1 MRRFRAR
8 ALRLAALIMLGSVLG
23 LAGNGASAQSA
34 GAGDG
39 QGLLAPPVETPIRG
53 MSWPALSPDGKTL
66 CFVYLGNLWKVPA
79 TGGVASRLTVDEDL
93 DAYPRWSP
101 DGKWIAFTSLR
112 TGNFDIF
119 LIPAEGGEARQ
130 VTVNSASD
138 WVNDWSPD
146 GTKLLFYSIRDT
158 RNFAM
163 FSIDLRTLAVKRLT
177 DDVEPLRF
185 GSWSPDGT
193 HIAYTRSGQP
203 WWRPWYRGSI
213 AASTVIEDLA
223 TRKVHTLLKTDTQQ
237 FWPHYTP
244 DGKAVILATIYGK
257 GDTPNLWRVP
267 MDGGAPHQITHYTSD
282 AVRYPDLARNGSLLA
297 YLWNG
302 DLYTCKPDGSDAH
315 RVPIIVRT
323 DDKTINQQSITLT
336 NEATESELSPD
347 GKQLA
352 LVLRGNIWIVPV
364 TGGDA
369 TRLTDD
375 PYNDSDINWSPDA
388 TKIVLTSDRG
398 GQMDVYTLDV
408 KTKKLTRMTDDTAVE
423 TNPTF
428 SPDGKWI
435 SFARAGGDAASS
447 GLYLVPAGGGPERR
461 LATGNGNNDFGNGIT
476 AHSWS
481 PDSKWVTFSRMD
493 PYHTRDIWVV
503 PAIGGPEVNI
513 TRYPG
518 DNDEPRFTQDG
529 RRLLFLSDR
538 NSSLQ
543 LFQVPLET
551 EDDLAA
557 GGPSEPGKEVKID
570 FADIKDRAEAVTPP
584 GGNVLDY
591 APTPDG
597 HAAIVQMNNNFWNV
611 SIGGGP
617 LHPLVAGGETGLNIR
632 MMPDGSRF
640 FYIGVNGTP
649 RSLPVTG
656 GPVATVAFS
665 APMLFD
671 KRAQYRQ
678 AFDEFYRKFGEAFYD
693 PKMHGA
699 DWRALHDKYAP
710 LLQAVATPM
719 EFTNLLSEMVG
730 EVNSSHSEIT
740 PDYKP
745 RGPQTAMLGLT
756 YDDSYAGPGLKV
768 SGVLPKGPA
777 DKPAS
782 RIDPGDYILSVDGT
796 DVRMNE
802 DFYKT
807 LQDKAG
813 KTIELL
819 VNSKPTK
826 DGARAIKLKPISVG
840 EWFALDYDAR
850 DRRNQELVEKLSHG
864 RLAYIH
870 IRAMDQPSLK
880 KFERDLYGEAM
891 DKDGLVLDIRE
902 NGGGNTHDAILEAL
916 SRRIYGYT
924 QPRAGL
930 RETLPARAWNKP
942 IVLLIDQNSYSDAEI
957 FPAGFRSLRLGKIV
971 GEPTPGYVIGTY
983 EGHLIDG
990 TSFRMPS
997 WAYYT
1002 PTGKDLENLGVQPDI
1017 YVENTP
1023 EDIAAH
1029 RDRQLEVA
1037 VQTLLKELPTPVDKT
1052 ASK

>member
-1 MRRFRAR
+1 MKRYRAP
-8 ALRLAALIMLGSVLG
+8 ALRLAAFSLLVSVLG
-23 LAGNGASAQSA
+23 LAGAGVNAQSS
-34 GAGDG
+34 GDT
-39 QGLLAPPVETPIRG
+39 GLLAPPVDKAIRG
-53 MSWPALSPDGKTL
+53 MSWPALSPDGRTL
-66 CFVYLGNLWKVPA
+66 CFVYLGNLWKVPVFGGIA
-79 TGGVASRLTVDEDL
+79 TRLTVDEAL

-146 GTKLLFYSIRDT
+146 GTKLLFYSVRDT

-163 FSIDLRTLAVKRLT
+163 FSVDLRTLAVKRLT
-177 DDVEPLRF
+177 DDTEPLRF

-193 HIAYTRSGQP
+193 HIAYTRAGQP

-223 TRKVHTLLKTDTQQ
+223 TRKAHTLLKTDTQQ
-237 FWPHYTP
+237 FWPRYTP
-244 DGKAVILATIYGK
+244 DGKSVIIDTIYGK

-267 MDGGAPHQITHYTSD
+267 VDGGEPHQITHYTSD
-282 AVRYPDLARNGSLLA
+282 AVRYPDLARNGSLLT
-297 YLWNG
+297 YLLTG
-302 DLYTCKPDGSDAH
+302 ALYTCKPDGSDAK
-315 RVPIIVRT
+315 RISIIVRS
-323 DDKTINQQSITLT
+323 DDKTINQENITLT

-352 LVLRGNIWIVPV
+352 LVLRGNIWLVPV

-375 PYNDSDINWSPDA
+375 PYNDSDINWSPDS

-398 GQMDVYTLDV
+398 SQVDVYTLDV

-428 SPDGKWI
+428 SPDSKWI
-435 SFARAGGDAASS
+435 SFARASADLSGT
-447 GLYLVPAGGGPERR
+447 GLYLIPSSGGPERR
-461 LATGNGNNDFGNGIT
+461 LAAGNGNNDFGNGIT
-476 AHSWS
+476 AHVWS
-481 PDSKWVTFSRMD
+481 PDSKWLAFSRMD

-503 PAIGGPEVNI
+503 PAIGGPEVNV

-518 DNDEPRFTQDG
+518 ENDNPHFTPDG
-529 RRLLFLSDR
+529 RRLLFVSDR
-538 NSSLQ
+538 NGPLM

-551 EDDLAA
+551 EDDQAA
-557 GGPSEPGKEVKID
+557 GPHSDPSKDVKID
-570 FADIKDRAEAVTPP
+570 FDDIKDRAMPVTQPV
-584 GGNVLDY
+584 GNVLDY

-597 HAAIVQMNNNFWNV
+597 HSVIVQMSNNFWNV
-611 SIGGGP
+611 SILGGP
-617 LHPLVAGGETGLNIR
+617 MHPLVPGGELGLNIR

-640 FYIGVNGTP
+640 FYIGVSGSP
-649 RSLPVTG
+649 RSLGVTG
-656 GPVATVAFS
+656 GPVAVVSFS
-665 APMLFD
+665 ASMLFD
-671 KRAQYRQ
+671 KRAQYQQ
-678 AFDEFYRKFGEAFYD
+678 AFDEFYRKYGEAFYD

-699 DWRALHDKYAP
+699 NWKELHDKYAP

-740 PDYKP
+740 PAYKP
-745 RGPQTAMLGLT
+745 SGPQTAMLGLY
-756 YDDSYAGPGLKV
+756 YDDSYPGPGLKV

-782 RIDPGDYILSVDGT
+782 HIDPGDYILSVDGT
-796 DVRMNE
+796 DVRMSEN
-802 DFYKT
+802 FYKT

-813 KTIELL
+813 KTVELL

-826 DGARAIKLKPISVG
+826 DGARTIKIKPISLA
-840 EWFALDYDAR
+840 EWFNLEYEAR
-850 DRRNQELVEKLSHG
+850 VRHNRELVEKMSNG

-870 IRAMDQPSLK
+870 IKAMDQPSLK
-880 KFERDLYGEAM
+880 GFERQLWSDAM
-891 DKDGLVLDIRE
+891 DKDGLVLDIRD
-902 NGGGNTHDAILEAL
+902 NGGGNTHDAILDAL

-924 QPRAGL
+924 QPRDGL
-930 RETLPARAWNKP
+930 RETLPTRAWNKP

-957 FPAGFRSLRLGKIV
+957 FPAGFRSLHLGKIV

-1002 PTGKDLENLGVQPDI
+1002 PNGKDLENLGVQPDI
-1017 YVENTP
+1017 TVENRP

-1052 ASK
+1052 ALKN